1 MTALTVPSGAGGRVA
16 AGERG
21 ETRIADRVV
30 AKIAAQAAREAID
43 EPPEQGAP
51 PRATVTV
58 RRGAARVRIGLELA
72 YPTDIGRQ
80 CGGVRR
86 HVTERVSAL
95 AGMEVPE
102 VAVRVERLHPTAVGG
117 RVR

>member
-1 MTALTVPSGAGGRVA
+1 MPGVSGRVP

-21 ETRIADRVV
+21 GTRIADRVV
-30 AKIAAQAAREAID
+30 AKIAAQAAKEAID
-43 EPPEQGAP
+43 EPPKKGVS

-58 RRGAARVRIGLELA
+58 HRDTARVRVSLELG
-72 YPTDIGRQ
+72 YPCDIGRQ

-86 HVTERVSAL
+86 HVAERVKAL

-102 VAVRVERLHPTAVGG
+102 VAVQVERLHPTGAGIAAQG
-117 RVR
+117 RIR